1 LFGELASLRRVEFDA
16 YPGIERGSPLMRALV
31 EQTRA
36 GWKEVAW
43 GPERGWDKIVD
54 GELGSMLQKLGIG
67 A

>member
-1 LFGELASLRRVEFDA
+1 
-16 YPGIERGSPLMRALV
+16 LMRALV